1 MKANSIKKL
10 KSICKKPMSDMS
22 STDIV
27 EFLHDIC
34 SQGERFKSA
43 CMCDRDWWYVVQ
55 YIEDTNKRGEKIPLV
70 IVKSYNKTKQNYV
83 YRCMELP
90 VFYYILCITVKSLG
104 ENEIM

>member
-10 KSICKKPMSDMS
+10 KSICKKPISDMS
-22 STDIV
+22 PADIV

-34 SQGERFKSA
+34 PQGERFKSA

-70 IVKSYNKTKQNYV
+70 VVKSYNKTKQNYV
-83 YRCMELP
+83 YRCMECTL
-90 VFYYILCITVKSLG
+90 FLYILCTTVKSLD
-104 ENEIM
+104 ENEVM

>member
-1 MKANSIKKL
+1 MKNSSLKKL
-10 KSICKKPMSDMS
+10 KSICKKPISGMS

-34 SQGERFKSA
+34 PPGERFKSA

-55 YIEDTNKRGEKIPLV
+55 YIEDTNKHGEKIPLV

-83 YRCMELP
+83 YRCMECMAFL
-90 VFYYILCITVKSLG
+90 YMLCITAKSLD
-104 ENEIM
+104 ENEVM